1 MNNTNESRKRKIK
14 DPFLQV
20 SESFFEKEEILDIMS
35 RYGYQGIG
43 IYLKISL
50 MLLKNQGKIK
60 YDWKYFSTKKTDKI
74 IVEDI
79 ISNSGLFSLDSDGT
93 YFSSYIVDE
102 QLKERGKIS
111 LEQTKKVKKRWDD
124 LKSVK
129 TEPRA
134 DDLIIIDDA
143 EPNIKPKPKRLSQ
156 EEIDEF
162 NRLDGIT
169 PKSRKQKIWDEEL
182 ELNA

>member
-1 MNNTNESRKRKIK
+1 MSNTNESRKRRIK

-35 RYGYQGIG
+35 HYGFHGIG

-50 MLLKNQGKIK
+50 MLLKNQGKMK
-60 YDWKYFSTKKTDKI
+60 YDWKYISTKKSDKI

-79 ISNSGLFSLDSDGT
+79 ISNSGLFSLNNDGT

-111 LEQTKKVKKRWDD
+111 LEQTKKVQKRWENQ
-124 LKSVK
+124 KGV
-129 TEPRA
+129 TNEPRA
-134 DDLIIIDDA
+134 DDLIINDDL
-143 EPNIKPKPKRLSQ
+143 ESNIKPKPKRLTQ

-169 PKSRKQKIWDEEL
+169 TKSRKQKIWDEEL
-182 ELNA
+182 EFNA